1 MVNMNPDDS
10 VEQIAYELRAQAVR
24 LWGEA
29 RTVELESSIK
39 QTAKQ
44 LWDVGKETPHRD
56 LEPGFYQ

>member
-10 VEQIAYELRAQAVR
+10 VEQIANELRAQAVR

-29 RTVELESSIK
+29 RAVELESSIK
-39 QTAKQ
+39 QTAGQ
-44 LWDVGKETPHRD
+44 LWDLGRETLGPD

>member
-10 VEQIAYELRAQAVR
+10 VEQIANELRAQAVR

-44 LWDVGKETPHRD
+44 LWDLGRETPHRD

>member
-10 VEQIAYELRAQAVR
+10 VEQIANELRTQAVR

-29 RTVELESSIK
+29 RAVELNSSIK
-39 QTAKQ
+39 QTAGQ
-44 LWDVGKETPHRD
+44 LWDLGRETLDRD

>member
-1 MVNMNPDDS
+1 MVNMKPDDS
-10 VEQIAYELRAQAVR
+10 VEQLINELRAQAAR
-24 LWGEA
+24 LWGEQRA
-29 RTVELESSIK
+29 DELESAIK

>member
-10 VEQIAYELRAQAVR
+10 VEQIANELRAQAVR

-39 QTAKQ
+39 QTAGQ
-44 LWDVGKETPHRD
+44 LWDLDIETLDRD

>member
-10 VEQIAYELRAQAVR
+10 VEQIANELRAQAVR

-29 RTVELESSIK
+29 RAVELESSIK

-44 LWDVGKETPHRD
+44 LWDLGRETPHRD

>member
-10 VEQIAYELRAQAVR
+10 VEQIANELRAQAVR

-29 RTVELESSIK
+29 RAVELESSIK
-39 QTAKQ
+39 QTAVQ
-44 LWDVGKETPHRD
+44 LWDLGGETLDRD

>member
-10 VEQIAYELRAQAVR
+10 VEQLANELRAQAVR
-24 LWGEA
+24 LWGEQRA
-29 RTVELESSIK
+29 DELESAIK

>member
-10 VEQIAYELRAQAVR
+10 VEKIANELRAQAVR
-24 LWGEA
+24 LWGEDRA
-29 RTVELESSIK
+29 VELESSIK

-44 LWDVGKETPHRD
+44 LWDLSRETPHPD

>member
-10 VEQIAYELRAQAVR
+10 VEQIANELRAQAVR

-39 QTAKQ
+39 QTAGQ
-44 LWDVGKETPHRD
+44 LWDLGGEILDRD

>member
-10 VEQIAYELRAQAVR
+10 VEQIANELRAQAVR
-24 LWGEA
+24 LWGENRA
-29 RTVELESSIK
+29 VELESSIK

-44 LWDVGKETPHRD
+44 LWDLGRETPHRD

>member
-10 VEQIAYELRAQAVR
+10 VEQIANELRAQAIR

-29 RTVELESSIK
+29 RAVELESSIK
-39 QTAKQ
+39 QTAGQ
-44 LWDVGKETPHRD
+44 LWDLGRETLARD

>member
-10 VEQIAYELRAQAVR
+10 VEQIANELRAQAVR

-39 QTAKQ
+39 QTARQ
-44 LWDVGKETPHRD
+44 LWDLGKETPHRD

>member
-10 VEQIAYELRAQAVR
+10 VEQIANELRAQAVR

-29 RTVELESSIK
+29 RAVELESSIK
-39 QTAKQ
+39 QTAGQ
-44 LWDVGKETPHRD
+44 LWDLGRETLGRD

>member
-10 VEQIAYELRAQAVR
+10 VEQIANELRAQAVR

-29 RTVELESSIK
+29 RAVELESSIK
-39 QTAKQ
+39 QTAGQ
-44 LWDVGKETPHRD
+44 LWDVGRVNPHRD

>member
-10 VEQIAYELRAQAVR
+10 VEQIANELRAQAVR

-29 RTVELESSIK
+29 RAVELESSIK
-39 QTAKQ
+39 QTARQ
-44 LWDVGKETPHRD
+44 LWDLGRETPHRD

>member
-10 VEQIAYELRAQAVR
+10 VEQIANELRTQAVR

-29 RTVELESSIK
+29 RAVELESSIK
-39 QTAKQ
+39 QTAGQ
-44 LWDVGKETPHRD
+44 LWDLGGDILDRD

>member
-1 MVNMNPDDS
+1 MVNMKPDDS
-10 VEQIAYELRAQAVR
+10 VEQLANELRAQAAR
-24 LWGEA
+24 LWGEQRA
-29 RTVELESSIK
+29 NELESAIK

>member
-10 VEQIAYELRAQAVR
+10 VEQIANELRAQAIR

-29 RTVELESSIK
+29 RAVELKSSIR
-39 QTAKQ
+39 QTAGQ
-44 LWDVGKETPHRD
+44 LWDLGRETLDRD